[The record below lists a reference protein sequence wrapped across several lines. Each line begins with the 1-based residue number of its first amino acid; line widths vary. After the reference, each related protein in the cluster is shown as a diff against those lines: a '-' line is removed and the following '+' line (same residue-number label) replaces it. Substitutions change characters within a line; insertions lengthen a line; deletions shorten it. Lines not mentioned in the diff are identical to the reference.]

1 MKKTIVAA
9 VLLLLLLIGT
19 LFNIRCLDGSIEQ
32 MQGYVGAAQ
41 GRAEAGDYDGAV
53 ASLRQAIELWN
64 GIDGYS
70 HIFIRHS
77 EIDGASDAF
86 YDLLGDLYARDADS
100 AKGSFEKALYHLES
114 ISKIEHITLG
124 SVF

>member
-9 VLLLLLLIGT
+9 VLLLLLLVGT
-19 LFNIRCLDGSIEQ
+19 LLNIRCLDGYVAQ
-32 MQGYVGAAQ
+32 MKGYVGDAQ
-41 GRAEAGDYDGAV
+41 NRAETGDYDGAV

-64 GIDGYS
+64 GIDGYT

-77 EIDGASDAF
+77 EIDSASDAF
-86 YDLLGDLYARDADS
+86 YDLLGDLSARDNEA
-100 AKGSFEKALYHLES
+100 ARGSFEKVLYHLES
-114 ISKIEHITLG
+114 ISRIEHVTLG